1 MKKSYNL
8 IKILGPYAKKNVWLA
23 LDSNRTKVVGEGVT
37 FEEAVM
43 KAKEKN
49 IKNPT
54 LIKSAPSYS
63 GFVTLA
69 DYEI

>member
-8 IKILGPYAKKNVWLA
+8 TKILGPYAKKNVWLA
-23 LDSNRTKVVGEGVT
+23 LDASRTKIVGEGST
-37 FEEAVM
+37 FEEAVQR
-43 KAKEKN
+43 AQEKN

-54 LIKSAPSYS
+54 LIKSAPGYS
-63 GFVTLA
+63 GFVTWA